1 MTRAAVRTAELTAP
15 PVSRVGEEAR
25 RQLRDRLL
33 SRVSASIAGLPPG
46 GQVEVTL
53 PLLRRALVHPDRPAM
68 DEEPFAW
75 KPVFVRRSLGL
86 AVVSACVTG
95 RFRGPSEA
103 VVPIATDAVAE
114 WERTGWRTFHWEP
127 WFSGLPSG
135 ARAVVL
141 ADAVGW
147 ATSLWTAFDWTAFA
161 QVPQI
166 GGADDHWTCPAP
178 RTVRL
183 KGRSEMRVPLTAPGS
198 VPRGRQWSDTS
209 VALVSV
215 SGGCP
220 EQGWAEGLAYLALT
234 AGLRSSSLPVPARVM
249 GLWPD
254 AGIHRTVDV
263 DERALEAAADRVART
278 VGVVVGARVSTAP
291 PG

>member
-1 MTRAAVRTAELTAP
+1 MTRAAARTVELTAP
-15 PVSRVGEEAR
+15 PVSRIGEGAR
-25 RQLRDRLL
+25 DRLRDRLL
-33 SRVSASIAGLPPG
+33 STVSASIEGLPPG

-53 PLLRRALVHPDRPAM
+53 PILRRALTHPDRPALG
-68 DEEPFAW
+68 EEPFAW
-75 KPVFVRRSLGL
+75 KPIFVRRSLGL
-86 AVVSACVTG
+86 AVVSACATG
-95 RFRGPSEA
+95 RFRCPSEA

-161 QVPQI
+161 QLPQI
-166 GGADDHWTCPAP
+166 GGADDQWTCPAP

-183 KGRSEMRVPLTAPGS
+183 KGRSEMHVPLTAPGS
-198 VPRGRQWSDTS
+198 VSRGGQRSETP

-220 EQGWAEGLAYLALT
+220 EEGWVEELAYLALT
-234 AGLRSSSLPVPARVM
+234 AGLRSSSRPVPARVM

-254 AGIHRTVDV
+254 AGLHRTVDI
-263 DERALEAAADRVART
+263 DEQALEAAADRVART
-278 VGVVVGARVSTAP
+278 VGIVVGARLSAP
-291 PG
+291 APR